1 MGEFWLFLFNE
12 NILIIVLMYAILGTG
27 IKYIDAAF
35 DEKIYNKQH
44 AIILAPFLGFFWT
57 ITMMVSQVSAT
68 ILLAVALGVLFKGK
82 IDNKAHLIGLLSIF
96 FLTYIFQIK
105 PIIPTLIFLTAAAVL
120 DEVGHDII
128 TYNENILK
136 TKLFS
141 HQFIKYFFGRR
152 YMVKIALIYLI
163 ILGFITAEYFIAFLA
178 FDEAYL
184 MIGLLSKVKQKKMK

>member
-1 MGEFWLFLFNE
+1 MGEFWLFLFNA
-12 NILIIVLMYAILGTG
+12 NILIIVLMYAILGAG

-68 ILLAVALGVLFKGK
+68 ILLAVVLGVLFKGK

-128 TYNENILK
+128 TYNKNILK

>member
-1 MGEFWLFLFNE
+1 M
-12 NILIIVLMYAILGTG
+12 VLMYVILGGG

-57 ITMMVSQVSAT
+57 ITMMVSQVFST
-68 ILLAVALGVLFKGK
+68 ILLAVVLCVLFKGK

-128 TYNENILK
+128 TYNKNILK

-163 ILGFITAEYFIAFLA
+163 ILGFISAEYFIAFLA

-184 MIGLLSKVKQKKMK
+184 MIGLLSEVKQKKINPT

>member
-1 MGEFWLFLFNE
+1 MGEFWLFLFNA
-12 NILIIVLMYAILGTG
+12 NILIIVLMYAILGAG

-68 ILLAVALGVLFKGK
+68 ILLAVALGVFFKGK
-82 IDNKAHLIGLLSIF
+82 IDNKAHLIGLLSIL

-128 TYNENILK
+128 TYNKNILK

-163 ILGFITAEYFIAFLA
+163 ILGFISAEYFIAFLA